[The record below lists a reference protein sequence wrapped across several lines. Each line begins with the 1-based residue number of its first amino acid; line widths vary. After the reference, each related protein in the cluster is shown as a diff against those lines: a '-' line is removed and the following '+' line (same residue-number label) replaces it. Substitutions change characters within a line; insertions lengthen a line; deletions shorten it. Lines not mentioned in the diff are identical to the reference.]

1 MQHKLKHIIKF
12 HGEHNQELKAIE
24 EMSELTK
31 AILKGN
37 VNDIKQE
44 MADVFVMILQLKIIY
59 KISDEEI
66 EQIMISKIDRTL
78 DLINNKLPK

>member
-1 MQHKLKHIIKF
+1 MQDKLKEIIKF
-12 HGEHNQELKAIE
+12 YGEDNQELKAIE